1 MFLRPFLISPV
12 FTGEKRRD
20 GREATMK
27 RQPIEDMKTLEL
39 NKSLEH
45 DTTRRHLRERY
56 GKIAESDGAG
66 CGWALKP
73 GG

>member
-1 MFLRPFLISPV
+1 
-12 FTGEKRRD
+12 
-20 GREATMK
+20 MK